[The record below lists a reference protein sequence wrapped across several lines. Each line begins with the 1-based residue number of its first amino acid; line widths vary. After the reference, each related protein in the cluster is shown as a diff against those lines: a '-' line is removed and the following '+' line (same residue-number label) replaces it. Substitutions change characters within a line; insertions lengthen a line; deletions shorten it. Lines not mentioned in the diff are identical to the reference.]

1 MQKIRQEKLQEQ
13 LQSAKD
19 DLNDTIVDHAYSMQ
33 TDSLDKLSTD
43 LSEDLDT
50 WINKISS
57 NMEDMTNAINGA
69 ISNAGLS
76 TASTINAISSIL
88 RD

>member
-1 MQKIRQEKLQEQ
+1 MKIKQERQKLQEQ

-57 NMEDMTNAINGA
+57 NMEEMTNAINCA
-69 ISNAGLS
+69 ISGAGLS
-76 TASTINAISSIL
+76 HCQVP
-88 RD
+88 